1 VCGSIAKNG
10 SGVRAPASF
19 AGICWFA
26 MRAVAVTDAIEG
38 ETSVSP
44 WGSEAVS
51 DLNRLVHI
59 GSIFYLKVKGINP
72 D

>member
-1 VCGSIAKNG
+1 
-10 SGVRAPASF
+10 
-19 AGICWFA
+19 